1 MQASIIHTVDGGN
14 TWTRLTGVPSGT
26 SLSYQSI
33 FFEASGTLRWSVN
46 AGETASL
53 SLRLVGAAL
62 NLTRLTVLCGQRWC
76 SGRARGN

>member
-14 TWTRLTGVPSGT
+14 TWTRMTGVPSGT

-46 AGETASL
+46 AGETASPL
-53 SLRLVGAAL
+53 FP
-62 NLTRLTVLCGQRWC
+62 
-76 SGRARGN
+76 RGVSAGSTSRG